1 MFRRYPS
8 LEELIED
15 DDEDVVS
22 MLLEW
27 KTFMPVSDELSLR
40 EIKSILNYY
49 EKAKDEFDDY

>member
-15 DDEDVVS
+15 DDEDVVT

-27 KTFMPVSDELSLR
+27 KTFMPVSDELSDR

-49 EKAKDEFDDY
+49 HRAKDEFDDY